1 MSHFDDLYTFITVV
15 QAGSFTKAAGQLGVS
30 KSALSQTI
38 SQLEQRLNIRLLN
51 RTTRSLAPTTAG
63 EKVLAEFAPMFA
75 SMQNSLREL
84 NDFHDHAIGTIR
96 INSSEVAAYT
106 VLYPKLAP
114 LLAQNPHLHIELQIE
129 NVFVDIVEKG
139 FDMGVR
145 LGNAVQQNMI
155 AVQISEPMQMA
166 LVAGREY
173 MASNH
178 QVTQIDDLSRHQ
190 LIGTRL
196 SSDHQPAEWEFFK
209 DNQTIIYQ
217 PKPHFAVNNRLR
229 IQAVLDGLGISWL
242 PKMWVDEYLENG
254 AMVELLPDWA
264 MTYEPLYL
272 YYPNRKYHSK
282 AFEMVVGALRL

>member
-15 QAGSFTKAAGQLGVS
+15 QAGSFTKAAQQLGVS

-38 SQLEQRLNIRLLN
+38 SQLEQRLNIRLMN

-63 EKVLAEFAPMFA
+63 EKVLADFAPMFA
-75 SMQNSLREL
+75 SMQSSLREL
-84 NDFHDHAIGTIR
+84 GDFHDQAVGTIR
-96 INSSEVAAYT
+96 INTSEVTAYT

-114 LLAQNPHLHIELQIE
+114 LLSQHPHLHIELQIE

-155 AVQISEPMQMA
+155 AVRICEPVQMA
-166 LVAGREY
+166 LVASREY
-173 MASNH
+173 MANH
-178 QVTQIDDLSRHQ
+178 QNVTQIDDLSRHQ
-190 LIGTRL
+190 LIGARL
-196 SSDHQPAEWEFFK
+196 SATHQPAEWEFFK
-209 DNQTIIYQ
+209 DNQTIIYH
-217 PKPHFAVNNRLR
+217 PKPHFAINNHLR

-242 PKMWVDEYLENG
+242 PKMWVNEYLENG

-264 MTYEPLYL
+264 MCYEPFYL
-272 YYPNRKYHSK
+272 YYPNRKHHSK
-282 AFEMVVGALRL
+282 AFEMVVAALRL